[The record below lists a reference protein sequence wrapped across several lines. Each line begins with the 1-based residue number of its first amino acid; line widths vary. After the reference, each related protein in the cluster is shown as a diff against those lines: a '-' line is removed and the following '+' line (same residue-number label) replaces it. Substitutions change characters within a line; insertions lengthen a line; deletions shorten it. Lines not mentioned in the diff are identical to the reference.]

1 VFALS
6 KKIKLNMVEER
17 VVTFGFSKDTTITF
31 HGQQSTSQPCSGGG
45 GNHGGQ
51 VQPQS
56 SSEGMGAHDRY
67 LHLLVN
73 NRDNLVGHVVVLIF
87 GEIVHR
93 RVVDELWL
101 MDICRHKFSAITM
114 VRSATFM
121 SVVLTF
127 THN

>member
-1 VFALS
+1 LDSVRIQLLLFVDNSPPHNLVVV
-6 KKIKLNMVEER
+6 MVEIMEVR
-17 VVTFGFSKDTTITF
+17 YNP
-31 HGQQSTSQPCSGGG
+31 SQVPKGWV
-45 GNHGGQ
+45 HT
-51 VQPQS
+51 
-56 SSEGMGAHDRY
+56 DRY

-87 GEIVHR
+87 GGIVHR